1 MANGHHLEN
10 KLQYLQKSLADF
22 NQILPGDSDAY

>member
-10 KLQYLQKSLADF
+10 RISVQYCLINVQFGERKHSRT
-22 NQILPGDSDAY
+22 